1 MQTLKLKEIKN
12 ARLAMLG
19 MAGFFAQVL
28 PLLSIPRTDT
38 KELAPLECMP
48 TPLGYQQCRQKLR
61 PRSVS
66 VPVQAQTTGKTPLD
80 NLGSHLADPWTN
92 NVFGLEHARL
102 IGQ

>member
-1 MQTLKLKEIKN
+1 
-12 ARLAMLG
+12 MLG
-19 MAGFFAQVL
+19 L
-28 PLLSIPRTDT
+28 PCLEWPASSHRYFLFPSIPRTDT

-61 PRSVS
+61 PRSFS

>member
-1 MQTLKLKEIKN
+1 
-12 ARLAMLG
+12 MLG
-19 MAGFFAQVL
+19 L
-28 PLLSIPRTDT
+28 PCLEWPASLHRYFLFLSIPHTNT

-48 TPLGYQQCRQKLR
+48 TPWRYQLRRQKLR

-66 VPVQAQTTGKTPLD
+66 MPVQAQTTGKTPLD